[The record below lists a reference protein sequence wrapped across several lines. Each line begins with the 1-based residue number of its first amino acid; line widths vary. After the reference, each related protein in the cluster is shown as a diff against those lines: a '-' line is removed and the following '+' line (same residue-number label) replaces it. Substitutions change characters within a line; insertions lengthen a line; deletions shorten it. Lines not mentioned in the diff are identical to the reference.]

1 MIHPAF
7 IAIAKQPGL
16 LLEHANAYAD
26 LASAELDE
34 WGLRCKRRALFTT
47 AAAVFV
53 AMGLLLGGMALLLL
67 AVIPQEGMPMPWLLW
82 VVPGLP
88 LLIGAGL
95 AVTATRLDRAP
106 PFVELRQQVAQD
118 LATLR
123 ILEEER

>member
-34 WGLRCKRRALFTT
+34 WGQRYKRRALFNT
-47 AAAVFV
+47 AAVILV
-53 AMGLLLGGMALLLL
+53 SIGLLLGGVALLLL
-67 AVIPQEGMPMPWLLW
+67 AAIPGSDMPMPWLLG

-95 AVTATRLDRAP
+95 ALTAARLDRAP
-106 PFVELRQQVAQD
+106 PFVELRQQLAQD
-118 LATLR
+118 LATLK
-123 ILEEER
+123 ILEEEA